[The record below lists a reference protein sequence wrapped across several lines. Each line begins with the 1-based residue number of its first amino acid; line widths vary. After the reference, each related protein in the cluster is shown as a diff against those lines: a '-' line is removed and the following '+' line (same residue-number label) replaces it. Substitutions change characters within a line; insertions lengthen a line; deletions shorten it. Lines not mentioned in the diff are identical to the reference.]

1 MANTYKPVSVDV
13 GSSRTELMQVRD
25 DVITYFGFTIST
37 DTNNVVTRSRK
48 AHTRSKYDGLADTT
62 AETVNVERSTWQAIK
77 QASRVG
83 SGKAVKVP
91 TKLTTAAENTRFVTI
106 RFPYAANIAAI
117 SKFLYAVDAAK
128 RPDYFIMPSGAKY
141 PVANVTGDVN
151 PGEEPEAPAP

>member
-13 GSSRTELMQVRD
+13 GSNRAELMQVRD

-48 AHTRSKYDGLADTT
+48 QHTRSKYDGLGDTT

-77 QASRVG
+77 QAARVG
-83 SGKAVKVP
+83 SGKAVRVP
-91 TKLTTAAENTRFVTI
+91 TKLTTSSENTRFVTI
-106 RFPYAANIAAI
+106 RFPYSANIAAI
-117 SKFLYAVDAAK
+117 SKFLYAVDVAK
-128 RPDYFIMPSGAKY
+128 RPEYFVMASGAKY

-151 PGEEPEAPAP
+151 PGEEPEAPAS

>member
-48 AHTRSKYDGLADTT
+48 QHSRSKYDGLADTT
-62 AETVNVERSTWQAIK
+62 AEVVNIERSTWQAIK
-77 QASRVG
+77 RAARVG

-91 TKLTTAAENTRFVTI
+91 TKLTTAAENIRFVTI
-106 RFPYAANIAAI
+106 RFPYAANVAAI

-151 PGEEPEAPAP
+151 PGEEPEAPAS